1 MSITDEKLTLS
12 LGDIIKVIS
21 PDNDSYDKK
30 IYYVE
35 YLDDEDIRLVNE
47 YEIVNLKIEDGK
59 LLENYFITEIKIIEK
74 SKTSSYAKLNDLS
87 KDKMIEIKINNN
99 DTSLIIRGK
108 IIDVIED
115 MIEIKSDK
123 DDDIIYIDFEY
134 KGVPKYLDV
143 EYINIL
149 EYEDRE
155 DVEDMEEETD
165 LGAIRIEANKETI
178 NKRYPMREQKDD
190 MVIKFLENKDSISSI
205 EKQVE
210 RYEELRNKYSLLDN
224 NNVPTGIILNEDKKS
239 LIEGLKNGINK
250 ENIIKIGMVSRKL
263 DDVDLDILGD
273 DNDYYFNEHNKRYD
287 DEILRD
293 YIEQERIYNEN
304 LLYTEHDVI
313 YKNYLNYL
321 NLSSRPYKDIKN
333 KGGTYMNIE
342 AKRDTLISFLKVKD
356 NYLQNNYT
364 SGIKNYIYD
373 KENDENMERF
383 VFDNEILNLKGIL
396 TMPYNI
402 SILSKIYG
410 KQSNI
415 LEKVELSRN
424 KILKSNILKKT
435 KRINTKYINGSS
447 ISNEDYFN
455 KIIEYKKD
463 SILSYD
469 DYLNNIIPHR
479 NFIIRN
485 VIRRITNNDILTINN
500 LINILECYEIFKDD
514 LSVDDNDVIYN
525 ELLESN
531 SEYINKY
538 NKDVKDLKGIISKII
553 DLKNDRIIRKCFF
566 DYLNNNNDND
576 ENISNRINF
585 FIKYLKYKIL
595 NNNNNT
601 ITEFIDKIN
610 QETNTNTLVT
620 NIIELKN
627 IFDSKIN
634 YNEINRYIKDI
645 NEEEVDIEE
654 ITKSMIGEYEKNIVI
669 KLEYT
674 EGLFDFDKLCEL
686 KTNMKER
693 QMNNKVLM
701 LVSDVLLEDIEKS
714 PYEDIKNEILMN
726 KNKHERNND
735 ILMFIHKYCR
745 KPSMSEI
752 DIDKNYKY
760 WYICNETNVKL
771 IPKFYYDIA
780 RSVVE
785 RPYDTEY
792 HTNVIEKICKLQGT
806 VELGRTIDIHTGYT
820 IKEGEFKNT
829 FEMDITSEEIDYEDE
844 GGYEA
849 VGEVDVLDSVLDDYM
864 EEEVEDEYDDN
875 EYDDNEK
882 EDIEEDYYDYYIEE
896 SDIPS
901 TDLKDFD
908 EFNADIYCNKILKKI
923 LNVLSIR
930 ISEEDIKK
938 IISKSL
944 YIFDIDNSDRLFKL
958 NNTNDSVMILHYKSF
973 LVLYCMSM
981 LFLYW

>member
-59 LLENYFITEIKIIEK
+59 LLENYLITEIKIIEK
-74 SKTSSYAKLNDLS
+74 SKTSSYVKLNDIS

-108 IIDVIED
+108 ISNVIED

-134 KGVPKYLDV
+134 KGIPKYLDV

-165 LGAIRIEANKETI
+165 LGAIRIEANKETV

-190 MVIKFLENKDSISSI
+190 MVIKFLENKDNISTI

-210 RYEELRNKYSLLDN
+210 RYEELRNKHSLFDN
-224 NNVPTGIILNEDKKS
+224 NNVPKGIILNEDKKS
-239 LIEGLKNGINK
+239 LIEGLKNGMNK

-263 DDVDLDILGD
+263 DNVDLDILGD

-321 NLSSRPYKDIKN
+321 NLSSRPYKDIKD
-333 KGGTYMNIE
+333 KGGTSMSIE
-342 AKRDTLISFLKVKD
+342 AKKDTLISFLKVKD

-373 KENDENMERF
+373 KENDENIERF
-383 VFDNEILNLKGIL
+383 VFDNEILNLKGII

-402 SILSKIYG
+402 SLLSKIYG

-447 ISNEDYFN
+447 ISNDDYFN

-469 DYLNNIIPHR
+469 DYLNNIIPHKFH
-479 NFIIRN
+479 NQ
-485 VIRRITNNDILTINN
+485 
-500 LINILECYEIFKDD
+500 ECYKK
-514 LSVDDNDVIYN
+514 NN
-525 ELLESN
+525 E
-531 SEYINKY
+531 
-538 NKDVKDLKGIISKII
+538 
-553 DLKNDRIIRKCFF
+553 
-566 DYLNNNNDND
+566 
-576 ENISNRINF
+576 
-585 FIKYLKYKIL
+585 
-595 NNNNNT
+595 
-601 ITEFIDKIN
+601 
-610 QETNTNTLVT
+610 
-620 NIIELKN
+620 
-627 IFDSKIN
+627 
-634 YNEINRYIKDI
+634 
-645 NEEEVDIEE
+645 
-654 ITKSMIGEYEKNIVI
+654 
-669 KLEYT
+669 
-674 EGLFDFDKLCEL
+674 
-686 KTNMKER
+686 
-693 QMNNKVLM
+693 
-701 LVSDVLLEDIEKS
+701 
-714 PYEDIKNEILMN
+714 
-726 KNKHERNND
+726 
-735 ILMFIHKYCR
+735 
-745 KPSMSEI
+745 
-752 DIDKNYKY
+752 
-760 WYICNETNVKL
+760 
-771 IPKFYYDIA
+771 
-780 RSVVE
+780 
-785 RPYDTEY
+785 
-792 HTNVIEKICKLQGT
+792 
-806 VELGRTIDIHTGYT
+806 
-820 IKEGEFKNT
+820 
-829 FEMDITSEEIDYEDE
+829 
-844 GGYEA
+844 
-849 VGEVDVLDSVLDDYM
+849 
-864 EEEVEDEYDDN
+864 
-875 EYDDNEK
+875 
-882 EDIEEDYYDYYIEE
+882 
-896 SDIPS
+896 
-901 TDLKDFD
+901 
-908 EFNADIYCNKILKKI
+908 
-923 LNVLSIR
+923 
-930 ISEEDIKK
+930 
-938 IISKSL
+938 
-944 YIFDIDNSDRLFKL
+944 
-958 NNTNDSVMILHYKSF
+958 
-973 LVLYCMSM
+973 
-981 LFLYW
+981 